1 MKTAPKI
8 LFVLLVLTV
17 IASARRRDPLTEAET
32 DQLREAA
39 QEPFKRLK
47 LYIQFTEAR
56 LTSIDEL
63 RADAKEANGRGRKI
77 HDLLEDFTALID
89 EINANLDTYQARP
102 LTKDERKDLH
112 KGLKEVITA
121 DEKFDQKLNALKSA
135 GDDPKGR
142 AEAEE
147 YRFVLQDAQD
157 AVKSSLEIAREYS
170 EESPIED
177 KDKDNS
183 GKKK

>member
-8 LFVLLVLTV
+8 LLVLLVLTV

-39 QEPFKRLK
+39 QEPGKRLK
-47 LYIQFTEAR
+47 LYIQFTDAR
-56 LTSIDEL
+56 LTAIDEL
-63 RADAKEANGRGRKI
+63 RADPKEAEGRGRKI
-77 HDLLEDFTALID
+77 HDLLEDFTALVD
-89 EINANLDTYQARP
+89 EINANLDTYQGRP
-102 LTKDERKDLH
+102 LIKDERKDLH
-112 KGLKEVITA
+112 KGLKEVIAA
-121 DEKFDQKLNALKSA
+121 DEKFEQKLNALKSA
-135 GDDPKGR
+135 GEDPKGR
-142 AEAEE
+142 AEAED

-177 KDKDNS
+177 KDNKA